1 MRKIV
6 DPIDE
11 DFDDFIVG
19 RAALA
24 NLGNLKL
31 KIQNN
36 TNNFVTDFY
45 FNTNGSLGLDPGYDA
60 AMFGGSAPAFALYS
74 HLVEGNS
81 GIPMAIQTLG
91 QSDMT
96 NVTVPLGLHADDGMN
111 ITLSID
117 EINMPSTINVYLE
130 DVETNTYT
138 LLNNGNYNFSTSS
151 TLNDVGR
158 FFLRFSDNQLST
170 NDTSLD
176 VIEIFADQSN
186 RSIIINGQLNVK
198 TELKLYDLQGKII
211 KSTILDPFVNR
222 QSVDVSEF
230 AQGIYLVEIVSN
242 NNTKRIKKL
251 IIK

>member
-1 MRKIV
+1 
-6 DPIDE
+6 
-11 DFDDFIVG
+11 
-19 RAALA
+19 
-24 NLGNLKL
+24 
-31 KIQNN
+31 
-36 TNNFVTDFY
+36 
-45 FNTNGSLGLDPGYDA
+45 
-60 AMFGGSAPAFALYS
+60 
-74 HLVEGNS
+74 
-81 GIPMAIQTLG
+81 IQTLG

-211 KSTILDPFVNR
+211 KSKILDPFVNR

-230 AQGIYLVEIVSN
+230 AQGIYLVELVSN